1 MKIINKRILVFL
13 LVCLML
19 LTVSSV
25 LGVTTSHKE
34 ITNDLILLLE
44 KNPEI
49 NDMLNES
56 IMEAKK
62 INPNKLTN
70 PVQSI
75 EEYYNFIDEFSQLIP
90 QQIIENPK
98 NLVFDQILQSLCYFY
113 FLVDQPI
120 KQLDS
125 KNLFKN
131 NLQYYPPF
139 SDWLRKFAN
148 TWGDFL
154 DTPESW
160 NEKAYNGFYSDPN
173 FGLQKGWY
181 ESPDNWKTFNE
192 FFSRYL
198 KSPDQRPIAFPE
210 NDSVVVSPADSV
222 PQGVWRID
230 NESNIEVNEGLNIK
244 NSIFFNVNELLSADS
259 EYKNAFANGVL
270 THTFLNVFDYHRYHF
285 AVGGLIKEVK
295 IIQENV
301 ALEASWDPDKKIYIP
316 IDSTGWQFTQT
327 RGYVVMETKDYG
339 LVVLMPMGM
348 AQVSSVNFEEDV
360 KVGSVHKKGDMLGT
374 FLFGG
379 SDFIMLFQDKAGFE
393 ITAPIELKI
402 HKNPQSDHGEIVTY
416 FNHLLMGQEYGI
428 MRGEK

>member
-1 MKIINKRILVFL
+1 MKIINKRLLVFL
-13 LVCLML
+13 LLCFML
-19 LTVSSV
+19 LSVSSV
-25 LGVTTSHKE
+25 LGVENTHKP
-34 ITNDLILLLE
+34 IANDLITLLE

-49 NDMLNES
+49 KDMLNES

-62 INPNKLTN
+62 INPKKLTN

-120 KQLDS
+120 KQLDN

-139 SDWLRKFAN
+139 SDWLRKLAN

-154 DTPESW
+154 DTTESW

-244 NSIFFNVNELLSADS
+244 NSVFFNVNELLSEDS
-259 EYKNAFANGVL
+259 EYKDAFTNGVL

-379 SDFIMLFQDKAGFE
+379 SDFIMLFQNKAGFE
-393 ITAPIELKI
+393 ITAPVELKI

-428 MRGEK
+428 MRGE